1 MNKKS
6 IFAIAVAV
14 LVCLPCVLIMD
25 GGSKAPQGEESIGWT
40 NIIGTAWL
48 AFLVLGGFQLI
59 TPKWMRDE
67 LSAYLGD
74 ED

>member
-1 MNKKS
+1 MKKKS
-6 IFAIAVAV
+6 IIAIAVAV
-14 LVCLPCVLIMD
+14 LVCLPCILIID
-25 GGSKAPQGEESIGWT
+25 GHVDINGEEHLGVT
-40 NIIGTAWL
+40 NLIGTAWL
-48 AFLVLGGFQLI
+48 AFLVLGGFKLI

>member
-1 MNKKS
+1 MKKKS
-6 IFAIAVAV
+6 IIAIAVAV
-14 LVCLPCVLIMD
+14 LVCLPCILIID
-25 GGSKAPQGEESIGWT
+25 GHVDTNGEEHLGLT

>member
-1 MNKKS
+1 MNKRS
-6 IFAIAVAV
+6 IIAIAVAV
-14 LVCLPCVLIMD
+14 LVCLPCILIMD
-25 GGSKAPQGEESIGWT
+25 GNVDNNGAEHLSLT

-48 AFLVLGGFQLI
+48 AFLVMGGFRLL

-67 LSAYLGD
+67 LSAYMG